1 MSELS
6 VPMALVDFLP
16 VVFFFAAA
24 VILQRDLYN
33 KMVKGAYALLAAG
46 SIMVFTG
53 GLFKAG
59 WKILCALRICDYPLL
74 EDSFF
79 PLQGPGFLLVFLAL
93 AGMFTPFNREK
104 STLYSV
110 AALPVYTSS
119 LPFVILQTIG
129 CAGLQWTLFA
139 ISLQMKRRAA
149 AVLFVVSF
157 LFMLGM
163 GYLSAAFDDSARMH
177 WLAQGVN
184 IVSQGAL
191 LWGTVLLHRAG
202 LAGWQPAVRRS
213 PAQTAKK

>member
-1 MSELS
+1 MNELS
-6 VPMALVDFLP
+6 VPMAIVDFIP
-16 VVFFFAAA
+16 VAFFFAAA
-24 VILQRDLYN
+24 VLLQRDLYN

-46 SIMVFTG
+46 SIMVFIG

-59 WKILCALRICDYPLL
+59 WKILYALRICDYPLL
-74 EDSFF
+74 ENSFF
-79 PLQGPGFLLVFLAL
+79 PLQGPGFMLVFLSL

-104 STLYSV
+104 TTLYS
-110 AALPVYTSS
+110 AAVPVYTSS

-129 CAGLQWTLFA
+129 CAGLQWVLFA
-139 ISLQMKRRAA
+139 VSVQMKRRAA
-149 AVLFVVSF
+149 AALFVLSF

-184 IVSQGAL
+184 IISQGAL

-202 LAGWQPAVRRS
+202 LAEWQPAVRRTVS
-213 PAQTAKK
+213 QARK